1 MGTHME
7 FLRLAAVAG
16 AMLAAPQPAPTAGP
30 IAATMVGHEFRQDD
44 MPSIAALWVTWL
56 SYVGDRDGVALREI
70 PVTESRLEWE
80 PV

>member
-16 AMLAAPQPAPTAGP
+16 AMLAAPQPAPTAGT
-30 IAATMVGHEFRQDD
+30 IAATMVGHEFRQD
-44 MPSIAALWVTWL
+44 MPSI
-56 SYVGDRDGVALREI
+56 GDGDDVALREI

-80 PV
+80 PI